1 METDLTDL
9 LAQIKQASTPE
20 EKKWLI
26 LQNTIPE
33 DLLEDAMSVAAFHWF
48 DQDIARALNISSYDK
63 LREAIAEDISVT
75 ANDHDNTRTIHDTIR
90 KALLQQLRK
99 GNPEKF
105 KDVSKIAAK
114 YFANSGSKSDKIE
127 EIYHL
132 AAFDLQEAKNQLE
145 MTIDTKPPLY
155 KLELLRTVLS
165 ERLELGVIEDR
176 SLLES
181 IEKCISEQPP
191 KILCPVEWFFYLE
204 STQKKDEKELNLLL
218 RFNPLPPFHNNEVKH
233 EVKLRGGEMKIILNN
248 KVEIIST
255 NNPRIKV
262 KDQDSL
268 LDVEI
273 EYSPSKHQ
281 FICALKE
288 EDNSASSFRGM
299 TDPITL
305 CKISRDNREI
315 DIINIVFGIKSK
327 NLLWLPEAS
336 SVIYSEAESSRKAVT
351 EAESSREAVKNI
363 ANYNDYI
370 KGIYKNDKEIIKESK
385 SAILARQNN
394 LHLLM
399 Q

>member
-155 KLELLRTVLS
+155 KLELLRRVLS

-191 KILCPVEWFFYLE
+191 KILRPVEGFFYLE

-218 RFNPLPPFHNNEVKH
+218 RFNPLPPFHNNEVK
-233 EVKLRGGEMKIILNN
+233 LTGGEMKITLNN
-248 KVEIIST
+248 EVKIIST

-288 EDNSASSFRGM
+288 EHNPASSFRGM

-305 CKISRDNREI
+305 GKIPRDTRDNREI
-315 DIINIVFGIKSK
+315 DINTAFGIMPK
-327 NLLWLPEAS
+327 NLLWLPETGGINS
-336 SVIYSEAESSRKAVT
+336 SDKKSFLQAATNLAYFG
-351 EAESSREAVKNI
+351 
-363 ANYNDYI
+363 DYI
-370 KGIYKNDKEIIKESK
+370 QVNYCDDKEIIKQPNY
-385 SAILARQNN
+385 AILARQSQC
-394 LHLLM
+394 LLIH
-399 Q
+399 